1 MKSLYRIYDIIEAI
15 TSHYQYKNIILFN
28 KNLVISRIITAIADI
43 FIVNYASSIF
53 LSNYLIISSISLV
66 CDFLIYN
73 NSFIILYFLDN
84 RIKYTNYDG
93 SMNKQRIK
101 QDLKKLL
108 TVIGFAEISYITTK
122 FLSTFTIFELFVVN
136 PSLVSIST
144 TILAWILYIAIANIV
159 AKNQKLFS

>member
-1 MKSLYRIYDIIEAI
+1 MKSILNPYLK
-15 TSHYQYKNIILFN
+15 YKNIILFN
-28 KNLVISRIITAIADI
+28 KNIILAGIIAAVIDI
-43 FIVNYASSIF
+43 FIVNYASSLF
-53 LSNYLIISSISLV
+53 LSNYLIISGISLIA
-66 CDFLIYN
+66 DFLIYN

-93 SMNKQRIK
+93 RMNKQRIK

-136 PSLVSIST
+136 PSLISIST
-144 TILAWILYIAIANIV
+144 TILAWILYIAIANII

>member
-1 MKSLYRIYDIIEAI
+1 MKSILNPYLK
-15 TSHYQYKNIILFN
+15 YKNIILFN
-28 KNLVISRIITAIADI
+28 KNIILAGILTAVTDI
-43 FIVNYASSIF
+43 FIVNYASSIY
-53 LSNYLIISSISLV
+53 LSNYLIISGISLIA
-66 CDFLIYN
+66 DFLIYN

-144 TILAWILYIAIANIV
+144 TILAWILYIAIANIM